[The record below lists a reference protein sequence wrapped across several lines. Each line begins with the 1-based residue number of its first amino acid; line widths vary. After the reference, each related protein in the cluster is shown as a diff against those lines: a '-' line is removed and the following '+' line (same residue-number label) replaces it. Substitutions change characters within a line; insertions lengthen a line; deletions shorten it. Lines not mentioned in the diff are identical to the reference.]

1 MIFNDI
7 VELKCVSQSTHSL
20 RTFEYFF
27 FPLSSTHNAMV
38 VPLMGALDSSNL
50 DVATVVFNV
59 SFCLFFCLFSF
70 NVVTYTL

>member
-27 FPLSSTHNAMV
+27 CFEQHPQ
-38 VPLMGALDSSNL
+38 PLMGALDCSNL

-59 SFCLFFCLFSF
+59 SFCLFVCLFSF

>member
-27 FPLSSTHNAMV
+27 FPLNSTHNAMV

-50 DVATVVFNV
+50 DVATVV
-59 SFCLFFCLFSF
+59 
-70 NVVTYTL
+70 